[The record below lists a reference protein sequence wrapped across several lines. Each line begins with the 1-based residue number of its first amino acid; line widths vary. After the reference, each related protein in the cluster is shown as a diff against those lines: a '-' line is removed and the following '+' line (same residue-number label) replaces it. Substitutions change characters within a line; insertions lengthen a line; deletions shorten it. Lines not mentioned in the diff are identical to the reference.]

1 MAIPDFQSIMLP
13 LLELAGDGKE
23 RSLAD
28 TRATLAEVLGVSE
41 EERRELLPSGTQP
54 VFNNRVAW
62 ASVYL
67 QWAGLLL

>member
-13 LLELAGDGKE
+13 LLELASDGKE

-67 QWAGLLL
+67 QRAGLLL